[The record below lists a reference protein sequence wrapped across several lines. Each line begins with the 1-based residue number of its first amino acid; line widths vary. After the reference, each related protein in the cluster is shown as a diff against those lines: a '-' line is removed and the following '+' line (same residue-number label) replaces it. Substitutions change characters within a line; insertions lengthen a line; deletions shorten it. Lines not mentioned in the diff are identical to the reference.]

1 MLKKPKNLTKSIDLM
16 GLIKFYLA
24 RKEKMS
30 KRNGALSAFKT
41 LLKDV
46 KSDENGF
53 YKHKNGKLN
62 VAKLARVS
70 GLSRNFLK
78 RELYIRGLL

>member
-30 KRNGALSAFKT
+30 KRNGALRAFKT
-41 LLKDV
+41 LLN
-46 KSDENGF
+46 DENGF
-53 YKHKNGKLN
+53 YKHKNGKVN
-62 VAKLARVS
+62 IAKLSRVS
-70 GLSRNFLK
+70 GLSRSFLK
-78 RELYIRGLL
+78 KELYIRGLL

>member
-1 MLKKPKNLTKSIDLM
+1 
-16 GLIKFYLA
+16 
-24 RKEKMS
+24 MS
-30 KRNGALSAFKT
+30 KRNGALTSFKM

-46 KSDENGF
+46 LNDENGF

>member
-30 KRNGALSAFKT
+30 KRNGALRAFKT
-41 LLKDV
+41 L
-46 KSDENGF
+46 F
-53 YKHKNGKLN
+53 
-62 VAKLARVS
+62 
-70 GLSRNFLK
+70 K
-78 RELYIRGLL
+78 RCFK

>member
-1 MLKKPKNLTKSIDLM
+1 
-16 GLIKFYLA
+16 
-24 RKEKMS
+24 MS
-30 KRNGALSAFKT
+30 KRNGALRVFKT

-46 KSDENGF
+46 LNDENGF

-78 RELYIRGLL
+78 RELYIRGLLWVLNKQCLENNF

>member
-1 MLKKPKNLTKSIDLM
+1 
-16 GLIKFYLA
+16 
-24 RKEKMS
+24 MS
-30 KRNGALSAFKT
+30 KRNGALRVFKT

-46 KSDENGF
+46 LNDENGF

>member
-1 MLKKPKNLTKSIDLM
+1 K
-16 GLIKFYLA
+16 
-24 RKEKMS
+24 KMS
-30 KRNGALSAFKT
+30 KRNAVLRALKH

-46 KSDENGF
+46 LNDENGF
-53 YKHKNGKLN
+53 YKHKNGKVN
-62 VAKLARVS
+62 IAKLSRVS